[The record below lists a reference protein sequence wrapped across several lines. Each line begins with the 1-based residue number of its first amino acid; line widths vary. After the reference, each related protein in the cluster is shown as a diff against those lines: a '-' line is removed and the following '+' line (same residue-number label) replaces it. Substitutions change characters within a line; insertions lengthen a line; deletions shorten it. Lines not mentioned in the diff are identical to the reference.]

1 MEPAH
6 SKGQPAYPFFTLT
19 AQWLPSTRKQR
30 SRSEVSFPRHATAA
44 EHSHPHPLCSQPSSR
59 ANFAPCTQDQRTVR
73 SEALEALE
81 AGITQL
87 RSSSRRR
94 SSSSR
99 RPSLSPWPAAPRI
112 DLSALDVN
120 SITSSPKVSRLR
132 PRSHSVST
140 NRPHSPDSRAHGPSR
155 APLTF
160 TRASACFRSTGTI
173 SGVL

>member
-1 MEPAH
+1 MI
-6 SKGQPAYPFFTLT
+6 
-19 AQWLPSTRKQR
+19 
-30 SRSEVSFPRHATAA
+30 
-44 EHSHPHPLCSQPSSR
+44 
-59 ANFAPCTQDQRTVR
+59 RTF
-73 SEALEALE
+73 EALEALE

-160 TRASACFRSTGTI
+160 THASACFRSTGTI
-173 SGVL
+173 SSVLWRCATTDVLHRLEQGGVCAARLLGGRMWACLVGFGRSLALCLPTRRAATAGANFSAC